1 MPKSINL
8 ADVIRTSRGEPILT
22 LQSDRGGATL
32 ILDFL
37 SLGSRLALGASF
49 VLSVS
54 DRLGFYGKP
63 GEKGVSWGTFES
75 FLAYTAEVNSFA
87 PASMVLFLGTVASAV
102 ELLLGV
108 ALILG
113 FALRWAAFGT
123 AAMLLVYGS
132 AMAISFGIKS
142 PLDYSVFAAMCCALF
157 LGLAG
162 SKRWS
167 VDSLW

>member
-1 MPKSINL
+1 MLKSLTFGDIL
-8 ADVIRTSRGEPILT
+8 RSSRGEPVLK
-22 LQSDRGGATL
+22 LQPAGQSGSMV
-32 ILDFL
+32 LDL
-37 SLGSRLALGASF
+37 VSVGSRLALGTSF
-49 VLSVS
+49 VLSVC

-63 GEKGVSWGTFES
+63 GDRGVSWGTFEH

-87 PASMVLFLGTVASAV
+87 PSWMVPYLGTVASAM
-102 ELLLGV
+102 ELLFGV
-108 ALILG
+108 TLILG
-113 FALRWAAFGT
+113 LALRWAAFGT

-142 PLDYSVFAAMCCALF
+142 PFDYSVFGAMCCALF

-162 SKRWS
+162 TKRWS